1 MEVLG
6 GSKNQKSGKCHELP
20 RKSKQH
26 IFFFFKPRWEGVE
39 VLGGSKNQKSGKFH
53 ELPTKSIKKFIPPS
67 EDGEREGRAGGRGQ
81 GGRKG
86 EGGRQGRRGP
96 SEAG

>member
-1 MEVLG
+1 MGVFR
-6 GSKNQKSGKCHELP
+6 GSKNQ
-20 RKSKQH
+20 
-26 IFFFFKPRWEGVE
+26 
-39 VLGGSKNQKSGKFH
+39 QKSPGNVMNCAEKKVGKKI
-53 ELPTKSIKKFIPPS
+53 KSPGNFMSCRENRYICLTPLR
-67 EDGEREGRAGGRGQ
+67 GWRREGRTGVRGQ

>member
-1 MEVLG
+1 MDPPHPRGVPWGFYGVKLKKKPSGGGGVEVLEG
-6 GSKNQKSGKCHELP
+6 QKNQKSGKCHELP
-20 RKSKQH
+20 RKSTH
-26 IFFFFKPRWEGVE
+26 FFNPPPRM
-39 VLGGSKNQKSGKFH
+39 
-53 ELPTKSIKKFIPPS
+53 
-67 EDGEREGRAGGRGQ
+67 ERGRGGRE

>member
-6 GSKNQKSGKCHELP
+6 GQTIKSPGNFMNCREN
-20 RKSKQH
+20 RY
-26 IFFFFKPRWEGVE
+26 IFC
-39 VLGGSKNQKSGKFH
+39 N
-53 ELPTKSIKKFIPPS
+53 PPS
-67 EDGEREGRAGGRGQ
+67 EDGEREGRT